1 MSILISTNLNLPAPA
16 YLDKRIGQALSV
28 NDLRN
33 WDFTATPIPV
43 GFEVCVEGKWYAY
56 QGQGEGIVAD
66 TVTGYFKERG
76 GINIVQETG
85 SSTTNVMSQGAV
97 TEALYSQNDLIQQ
110 LVERVG
116 IIFELEKVD
125 VTDSDGSIATN
136 GGELYERG
144 SNVVPYFAWKAYYNN
159 REVTPGRESSD
170 GIDVSYDPT
179 ISYIEKD
186 SNADWSTPQR
196 ASGTIIYPSPGDE
209 DKYVTKFQSSAPI
222 SNDTIFTVNV
232 KYGTGVNQLS
242 ATLTIEYTF
251 VNRKYWGYT
260 NNTSVDVS
268 DILESFLDEVNTG
281 GEINSILGS
290 ELSLSR
296 ELPLTKFNCSTKS
309 DGSTEI
315 SEGVF
320 PIYIVPSDIY
330 GSDEIRVLVG
340 NIEANTY
347 DIFSGSSEGGTINYR
362 VILFNVKQRGIL
374 NIEVKNYE

>member
-186 SNADWSTPQR
+186 SNGDWSTPQR

-222 SNDTIFTVNV
+222 NNDTIFTVNV

-268 DILESFLDEVNTG
+268 DILESFLDEVNTE

-315 SEGVF
+315 GEGVF

-347 DIFSGSSEGGTINYR
+347 DIFSGSTEGGTINYR

>member
-125 VTDSDGSIATN
+125 VTDSDGNIATN

-186 SNADWSTPQR
+186 SNGDWSTPQR

-209 DKYVTKFQSSAPI
+209 DQYVTKFQSSAPI

-232 KYGTGVNQLS
+232 KYGTGINQLS

-347 DIFSGSSEGGTINYR
+347 DIFSGSTEGGTINYR

>member
-159 REVTPGRESSD
+159 REVIPGRESSD

-186 SNADWSTPQR
+186 SNGDWSTPQR

-347 DIFSGSSEGGTINYR
+347 DIFSGSTEGGTINYR

>member
-186 SNADWSTPQR
+186 SNGDWSTPQR

-347 DIFSGSSEGGTINYR
+347 DIFSGSTEGGTINYR

>member
-159 REVTPGRESSD
+159 REVIPGRESSD

-186 SNADWSTPQR
+186 SNGDWSTPQR

-222 SNDTIFTVNV
+222 NNDTIFTVNV

-347 DIFSGSSEGGTINYR
+347 DIFSGSTEGGTINYR